1 MRMREFIQHMTWE
14 AVVEY
19 FENNTKIRQLI
30 RVEADSFQQAREKII
45 AQYGVNSIN
54 IGPRQVME

>member
-1 MRMREFIQHMTWE
+1 MTWE

-45 AQYGVNSIN
+45 AQYGVDSIN